1 MADTF
6 VQNGD
11 VRLHAIDNKSG
22 NHEQVPLLIV
32 PGLAESAAD
41 YIDLIDY
48 LAPRRCVAITL
59 RGRGLSDAPMSGY
72 SLRDH
77 VSDIAAARATIDHEN
92 ICLMA
97 FSRGVAYGLGYAVDH
112 ALDLVGLILGDYP
125 AFHSSLPP
133 EFAERFLGTTWRGK
147 PASERIAAHALRAIQ
162 IEAQEVVFW
171 DRLDVIDCPS
181 LILHGAEES
190 GALLSGDNLDRYRTH
205 LSRATVEGFPNSG
218 HDLRQPNP
226 EKFYGI
232 ISSFLLGLDAELPR

>member
-6 VQNGD
+6 LKNGD
-11 VRLHAIDNKSG
+11 IRLHAFDNKSS
-22 NHEQVPLLIV
+22 NRKQIPLLIV
-32 PGLAESAAD
+32 PGLAETAAD

-59 RGRGLSDAPMSGY
+59 RGRGLSDAPMTGY

-77 VSDIAAARATIDHEN
+77 VSDIAAARATIDRET

-112 ALDLVGLILGDYP
+112 APELAGLILGDYP

-133 EFAERFLGTTWRGK
+133 EFVERFLGTVWRGK
-147 PASERIAAHALRAIQ
+147 PVSETFAAHALRAIQ
-162 IEAQEVVFW
+162 IEAREVVFW
-171 DRLDVIDCPS
+171 DRLDVIACPS
-181 LILHGAEES
+181 LILHGAEKS

-205 LSRATVEGFPNSG
+205 LLRSTIEGFPQSG
-218 HDLRQPNP
+218 HDLREPNP
-226 EKFYGI
+226 ETFHGM